1 MSVRSSCSD
10 QASCCDPADAMAEQ
24 SAAKRA
30 RVEIEVPS
38 FANVDLEKFTMKNN
52 GKGANGHRA
61 FPLVGDEP
69 IRFNLTPDDWL
80 KTVFGFDITTK
91 FEKPS
96 FLGGKEPENGA
107 PEGLAL
113 RVNLQKTQAEFLS
126 KLDGKSQ
133 EGFTE
138 IVKNTWSALVSED
151 SLFGTSS
158 AKVTVVLK
166 GAGLTK
172 IAVVADGKVVRG
184 EGWEFLKAYIDA
196 GNTFRHAEIKLVAR
210 VKKLWHVSG
219 KAGLKL
225 EATQIVLRATDK
237 PQEADAFADDAELLA

>member
-1 MSVRSSCSD
+1 
-10 QASCCDPADAMAEQ
+10 MAEQ
-24 SAAKRA
+24 QPAKRA

-38 FANVDLEKFTMKNN
+38 FADVDLETFTMKDN

-61 FPLVGDEP
+61 FPLVGGEP
-69 IRFNLTPDDWL
+69 IRFNLTPDGWL
-80 KTVFGFDITTK
+80 KTVFGFDLSTK

-107 PEGLAL
+107 SEGLSL
-113 RVNLQKTQAEFLS
+113 RVSLQKTHAEFLS
-126 KLDGKSQ
+126 QLDEKSRD
-133 EGFTE
+133 GFTE
-138 IVKNTWSALVSED
+138 IAKNAWSALVTED
-151 SLFGTSS
+151 SLFATSS
-158 AKVTVVLK
+158 TKITVVLK

-184 EGWEFLKAYIDA
+184 EGWDFLKTYVEG
-196 GNTFRHAEIKLVAR
+196 GNTFRHAEVKVVAR
-210 VKKLWHVSG
+210 IKKLWHVSG

-237 PQEADAFADDAELLA
+237 PKEADAFADDAELLA

>member
-1 MSVRSSCSD
+1 
-10 QASCCDPADAMAEQ
+10 MAEQ
-24 SAAKRA
+24 SPAKRA

-38 FANVDLEKFTMKNN
+38 FTNVDLKQFTMKNN
-52 GKGANGHRA
+52 GKGTNGHRA

-69 IRFNLTPDDWL
+69 IRFNLTPEGWL

-96 FLGGKEPENGA
+96 FLGGKEPENGGS
-107 PEGLAL
+107 EGLAL
-113 RVNLQKTQAEFLS
+113 RVSLQKTQAEFLS
-126 KLDGKSQ
+126 QLDEKSR

-138 IVKNTWSALVSED
+138 ITKNTWNALVTED

-158 AKVTVVLK
+158 TKVTVVLK
-166 GAGLTK
+166 GEGLTK

-184 EGWEFLKAYIDA
+184 EGWDFLKAYIDA
-196 GNTFRHAEIKLVAR
+196 GNTFRHAEIKLVAC

-225 EATQIVLRATDK
+225 EATQIVMRSTDK
-237 PQEADAFADDAELLA
+237 PQEVDAFADDSELLA